1 MEKISPCPHC
11 GSKDVYQNK
20 RGISGGG
27 YAANYLP
34 GLGGF
39 MHCARLYP
47 AICEACGLTRFFVD
61 EKTRARLSASPKWE
75 KVRKF

>member
-11 GSKDVYQNK
+11 GSKEIYRNK

-39 MHCARLYP
+39 LHHARLYP
-47 AICEACGLTRFFVD
+47 TICADCGLTRFFVD
-61 EKTRARLSASPKWE
+61 GKSRARLSGSPKWE
-75 KVRKF
+75 KIRKF